1 MAKWSRPGDKVIQM
15 SKFENVAVEK
25 NANIYFDGN
34 VTSRTIQ
41 FDSGEIKTLGIML
54 PGVYRF
60 NTGKRELMEIQSGD
74 VEVLLPDCTEWQH
87 FSKGD
92 HFYVEANASFDIK
105 VKDIT
110 DYCCSFLDAE

>member
-1 MAKWSRPGDKVIQM
+1 MIEM

-54 PGVYRF
+54 PGEYSF
-60 NTGKRELMEIQSGD
+60 NTGKKELMEIQSGN
-74 VEVLLPDCTEWQH
+74 VEVLLPNSTKWQH
-87 FSKGD
+87 FSNGD
-92 HFYVEANASFDIK
+92 HFYVEANSSFDIK
-105 VKDIT
+105 VREIT